1 MNMNVKLLAL
11 SAFLLL
17 FACGCKPET
26 SSANPNT
33 NANANVKSSPAIE
46 SNTASAERSPSNCS
60 LRRDVAPVLYGLKLG
75 MTPDEVLALF
85 PGSKD
90 DADVKSRLARPPS
103 QFGGSEL
110 VIHPQKYEG
119 KDKFPG
125 IDHINF
131 SFLDGRA
138 HTVNVGYT
146 GPAYSHVDE
155 FINKF
160 VTGSTLPAA
169 DQWQAYPGLDTQMKT
184 LTCQDF
190 EVRVFAG
197 GEGGK
202 LNYVL
207 LTDLEAE
214 KKLKDR
220 RAKARAQATP
230 TPGQ

>member
-1 MNMNVKLLAL
+1 MA
-11 SAFLLL
+11 
-17 FACGCKPET
+17 
-26 SSANPNT
+26 
-33 NANANVKSSPAIE
+33 ANAASPGP
-46 SNTASAERSPSNCS
+46 SPSNCS
-60 LRRDVAPVLYGLKLG
+60 LRSDVAPVLHGLRLG

-85 PGSKD
+85 PGSRD
-90 DADVKSRLARPPS
+90 DPEIKSRLSRPPS

-110 VIHPQKYEG
+110 VIHPQKYEP

-131 SFLDGRA
+131 SFLDGVA
-138 HTVNVGYT
+138 HTINVGYT
-146 GPAYSHVDE
+146 GPAYAHVDE

-160 VTGSTLPAA
+160 VTSSTLPSA
-169 DQWQAYPGLDTQMKT
+169 DQWQPYPGMDTQMKT
-184 LTCQDF
+184 LTCKDF

-197 GEGGK
+197 GEGGN

-220 RAKARAQATP
+220 RAKARAKATP
-230 TPGQ
+230 SPEKQ